1 MTGRYPMNGA
11 ADGNIT
17 EAAYWCAELK
27 SGQMSELDD
36 ARHKAWLDKDPQN
49 RLDLA
54 ECEAIWEMSASL
66 AGDEEILKYLE
77 PEPGEISGVGAPL
90 KARKFLRPALLAA
103 SILLVG
109 LVTWFMQAGLYNSP
123 YYSTDVGEQR
133 TVVLADDSRIHLNT
147 NTRVKVEYGE
157 KLRLITLERGEATF
171 EVAHSTV
178 RPFEVVAGPGI
189 VRAVGTVFNVR
200 ADGAK
205 VTVTVLEGRVQVN
218 QQSVSETAPRQ
229 PAPEIAIGQQ
239 LSYSTTGIISEI
251 HLANIQRIESWQQ
264 GKLDLDSA
272 TLAEAVQ
279 EMNRYSRVKLMIG
292 DEKLNRIHISGV
304 FNVGDVKSM
313 IAGLT
318 ATLPVRAVYGPD
330 KIILLY
336 GKDDQ
341 VPRT

>member
-1 MTGRYPMNGA
+1 MTDRYPTII
-11 ADGNIT
+11 ADDGDIT

-27 SGQMSELDD
+27 SGQMSELDH
-36 ARHKAWLDKDPQN
+36 ARYKTWLDKDPQN

-54 ECEAIWEMSASL
+54 ECEAIWEMSAGL
-66 AGDEEILKYLE
+66 AGDEDILKYLE
-77 PEPGEISGVGAPL
+77 PEERPKVSAP
-90 KARKFLRPALLAA
+90 RKTRQFFRPALLAA
-103 SILLVG
+103 SLLLVG
-109 LVTWFMQAGLYNSP
+109 LVTWFMQAALYSSP
-123 YYSTDVGEQR
+123 SYSTEVGEQR
-133 TVVLADDSRIHLNT
+133 TVVLEDNSRIHLNT
-147 NTRVKVEYGE
+147 NTRLKVEYGE

-171 EVAHSTV
+171 EVAHSTA

-189 VRAVGTVFNVR
+189 VRAVGTIFNVR

-239 LSYSTTGIISEI
+239 ISYSATGIISEI
-251 HLANIQRIESWQQ
+251 HLTNVQRIESWQQ
-264 GKLDLDSA
+264 GKLDLDAA

-292 DEKLNRIHISGV
+292 DEKLNRIRISGV
-304 FNVGDVKSM
+304 FNVGDINSM
-313 IAGLT
+313 VSGLT
-318 ATLPVRAVYGPD
+318 STLPVRAVYGPD

-336 GKDDQ
+336 GKDDR
-341 VPRT
+341 VPRV